1 MFDNRIFNEFDD
13 FRKKVESEIEVK
25 LNNYNGEYNKFK
37 KCPHCGQIWF
47 KIKGCNS
54 VICGRR
60 SNIVDKIIGRYKN
73 YEVIYENKQII
84 INWDDFG
91 EKFDKNK
98 KYSDHEFT
106 GLTKEEENEN
116 IIREQKGMIKIKP
129 VGCGRNLN
137 WNEMEDC
144 SEEVINHLKEI
155 VVDDY
160 FSGFLEISK
169 KYGK

>member
-84 INWDDFG
+84 INWDDFS
-91 EKFDKNK
+91 EKLDKNK
-98 KYSDHEFT
+98 NYSDHEFT
-106 GLTKEEENEN
+106 GLTKE
-116 IIREQKGMIKIKP
+116 
-129 VGCGRNLN
+129 
-137 WNEMEDC
+137 
-144 SEEVINHLKEI
+144 
-155 VVDDY
+155 
-160 FSGFLEISK
+160 
-169 KYGK
+169 